1 MDYLFLTGIFAA
13 IATLWNQIKNILI
26 QLRSIFIVTMLI
38 QYDGAKSV
46 GLYLSENAKMYG
58 LGLKQY
64 TTHSFIIKSVGEFRT
79 IPFEL
84 VGKNGTIFILDKK
97 PLFVTR
103 GTDNQQ
109 GTDKSDTVTQDL
121 ISLKISFIRGHFN
134 ADEIMKKSAEFMD
147 KKNRSNGN
155 NNRRFVRRVFGISQ
169 KRAMMSKDSNSGES
183 PAIASS
189 KGWDI
194 SATYGTRIIGYNFE
208 DIGSVMPYFG
218 IKDMVLSDDAE
229 NAIQEIRHWYKR
241 KNLTG
246 DLTFDCLLNCID
258 GVERSDGVFLIIT
271 TNYLEKIDS
280 ALAQIDNGKA
290 TRPSRIDRVIEMTNP
305 DKNGLY
311 KIANRILKEYP
322 DMINNV
328 VIDGYNDTGAQFQ
341 ERCVKFAL
349 DRFWKEKQ

>member
-1 MDYLFLTGIFAA
+1 MESGWRD
-13 IATLWNQIKNILI
+13 
-26 QLRSIFIVTMLI
+26 
-38 QYDGAKSV
+38 
-46 GLYLSENAKMYG
+46 
-58 LGLKQY
+58 
-64 TTHSFIIKSVGEFRT
+64 
-79 IPFEL
+79 
-84 VGKNGTIFILDKK
+84 
-97 PLFVTR
+97 
-103 GTDNQQ
+103 
-109 GTDKSDTVTQDL
+109 
-121 ISLKISFIRGHFN
+121 
-134 ADEIMKKSAEFMD
+134 
-147 KKNRSNGN
+147 
-155 NNRRFVRRVFGISQ
+155 
-169 KRAMMSKDSNSGES
+169 MMSHT
-183 PAIASS
+183 PCIAI
-189 KGWDI
+189 I
-194 SATYGTRIIGYNFE
+194 E
-208 DIGSVMPYFG
+208 DIDSVF
-218 IKDMVLSDDAE
+218 D
-229 NAIQEIRHWYKR
+229 KR